1 MKKRITMIAAILS
14 TLTMLSA
21 CTGTPATTTAAAG
34 ESAAAAAA
42 STTASGE
49 ATSQKA
55 EYIKITPSEAKTLMD
70 SETVIVLDVR
80 TQAEYDGGHIKDA
93 VLLDSGDVS
102 VKAATVLPDKNAIIL
117 VYCRSGNR
125 SATASKLLIEMGYT
139 KVMDFGGIIDWPY
152 EVVT

>member
-1 MKKRITMIAAILS
+1 MKKRITIIAAILS
-14 TLTMLSA
+14 ALTILSA

-34 ESAAAAAA
+34 ESTAAAAD
-42 STTASGE
+42 STTAAGE
-49 ATSQKA
+49 STSQKA
-55 EYIKITPSEAKTLMD
+55 EYIKITPAEAKALMD

-80 TQAEYDGGHIKDA
+80 TQAEYDGGHIKNA

-102 VKAATVLPDKNAIIL
+102 VKAATVLPDKNATIL